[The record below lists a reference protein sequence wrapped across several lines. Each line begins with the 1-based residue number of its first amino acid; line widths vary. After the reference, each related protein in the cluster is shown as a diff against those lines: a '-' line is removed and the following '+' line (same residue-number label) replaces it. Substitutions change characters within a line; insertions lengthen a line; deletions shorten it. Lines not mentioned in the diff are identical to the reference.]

1 MYPPPL
7 ASVEQLAVRLGRDL
21 DGADAK
27 RAEAV
32 LEDVS
37 AAARGVSKQE
47 WLNSAEVPGD
57 VVGAVLAAARRLF
70 TNPDGFVQQSL
81 GPFANTRAAATVTA
95 DVFLASE
102 LAVLKRA
109 LPRKPL
115 WTLSTTRGDADYE
128 TGFAHTEGFSD
139 PFPLTASGD
148 PGFEQSYHFPGA

>member
-7 ASVEQLAVRLGRDL
+7 ADVQQLADRLGREL
-21 DGADAK
+21 SGTDAK

-32 LEDVS
+32 LADVS
-37 AAARGVSKQE
+37 AYARAVAKRD
-47 WLNSAEVPGD
+47 WLNSSEVPGD
-57 VVGAVLAAARRLF
+57 VVVVVLAAARRLF
-70 TNPDGFVQQSL
+70 TNPDGFVQQSV
-81 GPFANTRAAATVTA
+81 GPFANTRATAVVTA

-102 LAVLKRA
+102 LAVLKQS

-115 WTLSTTRGDADYE
+115 WTLSTTRGDAGYE
-128 TGFAHTEGFSD
+128 TGFAEVEDHID